1 MSGLISLFSTYN
13 LILIDE
19 LHCIVDEVVDGA
31 GTASGV
37 DAPGHIVEAGRAV
50 LRPVISAAVDVLQ
63 ILALLS
69 LKLEAGD
76 GEREETENITYR
88 SVLASLAPGAPG
100 WAIG

>member
-1 MSGLISLFSTYN
+1 MSGLITFSTYN
-13 LILIDE
+13 SILIDE

-31 GTASGV
+31 GTAGGV

-100 WAIG
+100 WPIR